1 MLFTREYK
9 ETASKD
15 KSDTYID
22 IDELQI
28 FKIFSIKHEITTKT
42 KTMLDRIN
50 NKISKIN
57 TVNERLARMKADVVK
72 KHNLICEVMTEL
84 QDEI

>member
-1 MLFTREYK
+1 
-9 ETASKD
+9 
-15 KSDTYID
+15 
-22 IDELQI
+22 
-28 FKIFSIKHEITTKT
+28 
-42 KTMLDRIN
+42 MLDRIN